1 VAKEKTP
8 GSNGK
13 TSIVDSISPL
23 LDKVR
28 GVRPGAAKESATRSA
43 VSTKELVQL
52 SIGYVKQET
61 KQPLVG
67 LLRFLQFG
75 LLSAMLIATGLVLLL
90 LGLLRGLQAA
100 LAYER
105 VSASGVVERGPLS
118 GSLTWLPYLLTVFG
132 CLFALGV
139 IALVARKSL
148 RTDTSGGNS

>member
-1 VAKEKTP
+1 VAKEKIGTT
-8 GSNGK
+8 GK
-13 TSIVDSISPL
+13 PSIVDSISPL

-75 LLSAMLIATGLVLLL
+75 VVAAILIATGLVLLL
-90 LGLLRGLQAA
+90 LGLLRGIQAA
-100 LAYER
+100 FAYER
-105 VSASGVVERGPLS
+105 VSASGVVERGQFS
-118 GSLTWLPYLLTVFG
+118 GSLSWLPYLLTLVG
-132 CLFALGV
+132 CLVALGL
-139 IALVARKSL
+139 IALLARKSL
-148 RTDTSGGNS
+148 RSNTPGGNQ

>member
-1 VAKEKTP
+1 MAKEKIT
-8 GSNGK
+8 GSTGK

-43 VSTKELVQL
+43 VGTKELVQL

-75 LLSAMLIATGLVLLL
+75 LLAAVLIATGLVLLL
-90 LGLLRGLQAA
+90 LGLLRGIQAKLTPTKSSEQLLRA
-100 LAYER
+100 SNQWR
-105 VSASGVVERGPLS
+105 VK
-118 GSLTWLPYLLTVFG
+118 
-132 CLFALGV
+132 C
-139 IALVARKSL
+139 KSPAFS
-148 RTDTSGGNS
+148 RTPS